1 MPPKSKLAKKNQVK
15 KDQDIPL
22 AVDRVDDQDDLITSV
37 SKQQQQDDDDDEI
50 TPVNDNK
57 KAIEED
63 DDLITSVSDDKK
75 QVEEDDDLIISVC
88 EMKNQDDDLVSNG
101 TDVNDPIQQ
110 DSSVPVTEPM
120 TTKETSIINS
130 AKSEFAN
137 LTSKINPFTQK
148 LGKGLYQV
156 RQVCLY
162 KLSDIFIIIIINN
175 KQK

>member
-15 KDQDIPL
+15 KDKDIPL
-22 AVDRVDDQDDLITSV
+22 PVDKVSDQDDLITSV
-37 SKQQQQDDDDDEI
+37 SKQQEEEDDDDEI
-50 TPVNDNK
+50 TPVNNNK
-57 KAIEED
+57 KAIEEEE
-63 DDLITSVSDDKK
+63 DLITSVSDEKK
-75 QVEEDDDLIISVC
+75 AVEEDDDDLIISVN

-110 DSSVPVTEPM
+110 DNSVPVTEPM

-156 RQVCLY
+156 RQVCLC
-162 KLSDIFIIIIINN
+162 KLSDIFIIIIN